1 MAGHSKWANI
11 KHRKGK
17 ADAARGKLFTKI
29 AREIIVAARQG
40 GGDPNT
46 NMKLKAAVE
55 KAREANMPT
64 DNISRAVQRGTGE
77 IEGAIYEEMVYE
89 GYGPGGVAV
98 LLELTSDNRN
108 RTAGEIRYIFSR
120 NAGNLGETGCVAWM
134 FERKGFIILQNDQEI
149 DEDEVMMLALDAG
162 AEDIKEEDGSVE
174 ITTLPENL
182 EIVKKALLEK
192 SIKLAS
198 AEITMVPQ
206 NTIKLEGEDA
216 IKMLKLI
223 EALEDHD
230 DVQEVYSNFDISE
243 ELMAQ
248 LND

>member
-17 ADAARGKLFTKI
+17 ADAVRGKLFTKI

-40 GGDPNT
+40 GGDPNS
-46 NMKLKAAVE
+46 NLKLKVAIE

-64 DNISRAVQRGTGE
+64 DNINRAIQRGTGDL
-77 IEGAIYEEMVYE
+77 EGAIYEEMIYE
-89 GYGPGGVAV
+89 GYGPNGVAV

-120 NAGNLGETGCVAWM
+120 NGGSLGETGCVAWM
-134 FERKGFIILQNDQEI
+134 FDRKGLIILGENQQL
-149 DEDEVMMLALDAG
+149 DEDEVMLLALDAG
-162 AEDIKEEDGSVE
+162 AEDVEVEEGSIE
-174 ITTLPENL
+174 ITTLPDNL
-182 EIVKKALLEK
+182 EAVKKALLD
-192 SIKLAS
+192 SGIKLAS

-206 NTIKLEGEDA
+206 NTVNLDGEDA
-216 IKMLKLI
+216 VKMLKLM

-243 ELMAQ
+243 ELIEE
-248 LND
+248 LSK